1 MGHHALLS
9 DDKIFKIFLTDT
21 SEDHQSK
28 LQEEFSSEPD
38 ELLRY
43 PAATKFPKDNAEVLV
58 AKQDEVRIMLNHVV
72 KIRRMIEQQAK
83 REMAQST
90 DFAEMASALS
100 SIATLKDFSDNFL
113 EISKESEKVSVGQQ
127 QAVVERLEMII
138 EALTAHS
145 DMCDRIG
152 KRMAASDPQT
162 LSNTLLTNTD
172 KLRSVIRGSPTE
184 ASGSQH
190 HELEAT
196 RRRNGFAIYCVISET
211 ELAQR
216 YFQILSSV
224 LLQYSHEEAK
234 GFGKISEI
242 FNKIIQIESD
252 KLN

>member
-9 DDKIFKIFLTDT
+9 DDKLFKIFLTDA
-21 SEDHQSK
+21 SEDHQAK

-43 PAATKFPKDNAEVLV
+43 PATTKFPKDNAEVLI
-58 AKQDEVRIMLNHVV
+58 AKQDEVRIMLNQVV

-100 SIATLKDFSDNFL
+100 SITTLKDFSDNFL

-127 QAVVERLEMII
+127 QAVVERIEMII

-145 DMCDRIG
+145 DMCDRIE
-152 KRMAASDPQT
+152 KRMAASDPQM
-162 LSNTLLTNTD
+162 LSNTLLNNTD
-172 KLRSVIRGSPTE
+172 KLRNAIRGSPTE

-190 HELEAT
+190 EVEAT

-216 YFQILSSV
+216 YFQVLSSI
-224 LLQYSHEEAK
+224 LLQFSHEEAK

-242 FNKIIQIESD
+242 FTKIIQIESD